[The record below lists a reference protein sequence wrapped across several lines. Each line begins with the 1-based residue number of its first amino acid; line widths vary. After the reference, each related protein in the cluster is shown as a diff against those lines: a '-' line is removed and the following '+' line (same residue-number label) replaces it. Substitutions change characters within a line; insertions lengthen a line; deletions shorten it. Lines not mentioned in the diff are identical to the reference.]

1 MEKYNKRLFDKF
13 MMGIAAV
20 NVRTKEEYNQFMQ
33 LLEDTTDLNWMGGGE
48 PTSKPYIWDTFEG
61 GTCIYIWDTLE
72 DGTCIF
78 RYDFGSKDGLTCKYS
93 ANAAYMGYQIIAF
106 SDLMNE
112 KG

>member
-1 MEKYNKRLFDKF
+1 MENYNKRLFDKF
-13 MMGIAAV
+13 MIGIAVV
-20 NVRTKEEYNQFMQ
+20 NVRTEEEYNRFMQ

-61 GTCIYIWDTLE
+61 GTCI
-72 DGTCIF
+72 F
-78 RYDFGSKDGLTCKYS
+78 RYDFGSKEGLTCKYS